1 MSAKTLFGQSF
12 QMRDAAHPVV
22 HFGCLIRRAGDLTI
36 YRGTYAPSAIRACKI
51 VRPITRRPSRIESR
65 RGPRPSLFRLNVIKF
80 LRLPLDVSEAALRDV
95 LKQCSSNL
103 FASYL
108 ARLER
113 AHEESGAP
121 IEVP

>member
-1 MSAKTLFGQSF
+1 
-12 QMRDAAHPVV
+12 MRDRAQVYDA
-22 HFGCLIRRAGDLTI
+22 FAFRR
-36 YRGTYAPSAIRACKI
+36 
-51 VRPITRRPSRIESR
+51 
-65 RGPRPSLFRLNVIKF
+65 FRLNVIGF

-95 LKQCSSNL
+95 LRQCSSSL
-103 FASYL
+103 LASYL

>member
-1 MSAKTLFGQSF
+1 MEPLP
-12 QMRDAAHPVV
+12 MRD
-22 HFGCLIRRAGDLTI
+22 RAQVYDVFAF
-36 YRGTYAPSAIRACKI
+36 RQ
-51 VRPITRRPSRIESR
+51 
-65 RGPRPSLFRLNVIKF
+65 FRLNVIEF
-80 LRLPLDVSEAALRDV
+80 LRLPLDVSEAVLRDV

-103 FASYL
+103 FAGYL

>member
-1 MSAKTLFGQSF
+1 MRGQT
-12 QMRDAAHPVV
+12 PVYDV
-22 HFGCLIRRAGDLTI
+22 FA
-36 YRGTYAPSAIRACKI
+36 
-51 VRPITRRPSRIESR
+51 
-65 RGPRPSLFRLNVIKF
+65 FRQFRFNVIRF

-95 LKQCSSNL
+95 LRQCSSNL
-103 FASYL
+103 FAGYL